1 MKAILTALA
10 SATLIGL
17 AALPA
22 PALAQSH
29 GGGHTGGSFHGGGGS
44 FHGGGFHGGFRG
56 GGYYR
61 GYGGAPF
68 FFGGLALG
76 AAFASPWYYDY
87 PGYYAYPGYYGY
99 EAVEP
104 VPPPYAYDGPPPR
117 AAPPPQACGAWRWDP
132 SRDKYDWIPC

>member
-10 SATLIGL
+10 SASLIGL

-29 GGGHTGGSFHGGGGS
+29 HGGGHMGGSFHGGGGG

-56 GGYYR
+56 GGYSHR
-61 GYGGAPF
+61 YGGAPF

-76 AAFASPWYYDY
+76 ATFASPWFYDY

-104 VPPPYAYDGPPPR
+104 APYAYDAPPPR